1 MLFSLV
7 DSMRRPIGVNNRK
20 PSVTSSIASEDSVG
34 SQNEVLATVT
44 ANGQLSTDV
53 GSTISPSPILP
64 NKPSIVGRLP
74 DSTGATSVL
83 RTSVSSTTSNSINSF
98 GYSRGPSPLTL
109 GLSEVIPLAVAFQE
123 VCHACFRGPDESQV
137 QVRLIGDLMVSFPAG
152 IVSVIANNVN
162 PAPLQFRICN
172 SNAMESI
179 VPNKELI
186 SVSTQTQS
194 FKQDPNSKLFEFN
207 MKSLQEMLKQQS
219 EINPGASY
227 FNIDILKYQVG
238 Y

>member
-1 MLFSLV
+1 
-7 DSMRRPIGVNNRK
+7 MRRPMGVNNRK
-20 PSVTSSIASEDSVG
+20 PSVTSSIKSVDSVG
-34 SQNEVLATVT
+34 SQDEAIANMT
-44 ANGQLSTDV
+44 ANGQLAAAD
-53 GSTISPSPILP
+53 GSTITPLPILP
-64 NKPSIVGRLP
+64 NKPSIGGRLP
-74 DSTGATSVL
+74 DIPGTNSGL
-83 RTSVSSTTSNSINSF
+83 RHQSSVSSITSSSINSF

-152 IVSVIANNVN
+152 IVNVIANNVN

-172 SNAMESI
+172 SNALESV

-186 SVSTQTQS
+186 SASTKTQS
-194 FKQDPNSKLFEFN
+194 LKQDPNSKLFDFN

-219 EINPGASY
+219 EMNPGASY
-227 FNIDILKYQVG
+227 FNIDILKYQVL
-238 Y
+238 YCRFF